1 MPTVNNI
8 AQERS
13 WLRWNFQPINPQ
25 RAVVR
30 AAPMLILAAE
40 SHIGDMPSN
49 PSLMAVNALPQ
60 INPKAVIIIQLFNV
74 IWG

>member
-1 MPTVNNI
+1 
-8 AQERS
+8 
-13 WLRWNFQPINPQ
+13 
-25 RAVVR
+25 
-30 AAPMLILAAE
+30 MLILAAE